1 MRARRHHIDS
11 LFGSVFIFLLRACLT
26 FAPEPARL
34 PISAKP
40 LPTKSTLMQVS
51 ETVMLQLQPTLPTP
65 RLPKPREPRILG
77 QRRGPVT
84 TKLSPC
90 GRCECLLIG
99 CIGRA
104 RRI

>member
-11 LFGSVFIFLLRACLT
+11 LSVSCANVQLRASLT

-51 ETVMLQLQPTLPTP
+51 ETVMLQLQTTLPKP

-77 QRRGPVT
+77 QRLGPVT
-84 TKLSPC
+84 TKQSPC